1 MIQNHIKVGAEVWV
15 NDEATI
21 YIRRVVVEP
30 AGERI
35 LPKSND

>member
-21 YIRRVVVEP
+21 HIRRVVVQRS
-30 AGERI
+30 GERI
-35 LPKSND
+35 LPKSDD

>member
-1 MIQNHIKVGAEVWV
+1 MILNHIKVGAEVWL

-21 YIRRVVVEP
+21 HIRRVVVEP
-30 AGERI
+30 AGQRI